1 MENNGGKYL
10 TFTLAKEEYGI
21 SILKVRE
28 IIKLLEI
35 TSIPKT
41 PGYIK
46 GVINLRGKIIPIMD
60 LRLKFGLEEKE
71 YNERTCIV
79 VVEISLND
87 IRKLMGLIVDTV
99 SEVANLTTDQIE
111 PPPEYGYQNNQR
123 FLIGVGK
130 TKDRVILLLEIEQIL
145 SREESVLLKEIKTG
159 KETDVP
165 NLEIE

>member
-111 PPPEYGYQNNQR
+111 PPPEYGYQNNQQ

-165 NLEIE
+165 T